1 MRPPHLKG
9 WEGSWEM
16 GKGKRIILARSCKA
30 ADFGNGVLLTKQCFE
45 WGSAWY
51 KHSGDSSSLWQALV
65 LFVLKRLP
73 KEGYEY
79 VSQLH
84 WDL

>member
-1 MRPPHLKG
+1 
-9 WEGSWEM
+9 M
-16 GKGKRIILARSCKA
+16 GKGKGIILARRCKA
-30 ADFGNGVLLTKQCFE
+30 ADFGNGVLFTEQSFE
-45 WGSAWY
+45 RCSAWY
-51 KHSGDSSSLWQALV
+51 KHSGDPSSLWQALV
-65 LFVLKRLP
+65 LIVLKRLP